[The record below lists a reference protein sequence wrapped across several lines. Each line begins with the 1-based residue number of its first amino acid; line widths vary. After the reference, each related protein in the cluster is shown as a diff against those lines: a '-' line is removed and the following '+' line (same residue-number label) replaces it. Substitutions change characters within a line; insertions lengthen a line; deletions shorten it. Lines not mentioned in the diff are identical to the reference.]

1 MQTLA
6 LLWDTCGLT
15 GLLSAVASIAAAA
28 LLAIGIVPGGRFR
41 AWLTAAIFAAA
52 ATFLALVTSW
62 SVRSIEI
69 DRSAEVAAAEAA
81 GAQAAQEKL
90 RGRAARVRFAEDTAA
105 DQADVAGI
113 TVAEEEGAYERA
125 VAAELEKIP
134 AYRRAGRK
142 ERSGKRR
149 GDDAAPDDAAPDDA
163 VAAESGTDPAAAD
176 SYADTETPVR
186 SLPEAQLQVADRFD
200 RINRGLTW
208 SLLSFAVGLVGWEWV
223 RRFNTTFDAVWPLPL
238 AGTVVD
244 GAAAKAHVAVPT
256 DGAVHLADF
265 LSATA
270 RKGESFI
277 VFTGEDLLAECDR
290 LDRIAAGPLRW
301 SLPVRSLTAAE
312 IAADPALAEL
322 VFETAWFGRAGF
334 VIRGEHEAERVLA
347 DWAARLERRRH
358 CRASA
363 RCTLNLVW
371 AMPTAPDAAVAGRI
385 TGIATPTNI
394 RWIDCTAAE
403 TSAGS

>member
-6 LLWDTCGLT
+6 ILWDTCGLT
-15 GLLSAVASIAAAA
+15 GLLSAVASIAAVV

-62 SVRSIEI
+62 SVRGIEI
-69 DRSAEVAAAEAA
+69 DRSAEILAAEAA

-90 RGRAARVRFAEDTAA
+90 RGRAANIRFAEDTAV

-113 TVAEEEGAYERA
+113 TVAEEEGAYSRA

-142 ERSGKRR
+142 ERSLTKRA
-149 GDDAAPDDAAPDDA
+149 D
-163 VAAESGTDPAAAD
+163 EAAAD
-176 SYADTETPVR
+176 DTDPEASSTDGQADAETVETPVR
-186 SLPEAQLQVADRFD
+186 SLPEAELQVADRFD

-208 SLLSFAVGLVGWEWV
+208 SLLSFAVGLVSWEWV

-244 GAAAKAHVAVPT
+244 GAAAKTHVAVPP

-265 LSATA
+265 LTATA

-277 VFTGEDLLAECDR
+277 VFTGEDLLADCDR

-347 DWAARLERRRH
+347 DCAARLERRRH

-394 RWIDCTAAE
+394 RWIDCADADM
-403 TSAGS
+403 SAGP

>member
-6 LLWDTCGLT
+6 LLWDTCGVT

-41 AWLTAAIFAAA
+41 VWLTAAIFAAA
-52 ATFLALVTSW
+52 ATVLAIVTSW
-62 SVRSIEI
+62 NVRAIEI
-69 DRSAEVAAAEAA
+69 DRSAEVLAAEAT
-81 GAQAAQEKL
+81 GVKAAQEKL
-90 RGRAARVRFAEDTAA
+90 RSRAANIRFAEDTAV
-105 DQADVAGI
+105 DQADVAGV
-113 TVAEEEGAYERA
+113 TAAEEEGAYSRA

-142 ERSGKRR
+142 DRSLTKRA
-149 GDDAAPDDAAPDDA
+149 D
-163 VAAESGTDPAAAD
+163 EAAAD
-176 SYADTETPVR
+176 DTGPEASGTEGQADAETVETLVR
-186 SLPEAQLQVADRFD
+186 RLPEAELQVADRFD
-200 RINRGLTW
+200 RINRGFAW

-244 GAAAKAHVAVPT
+244 GAAPKAHVVVPDET
-256 DGAVHLADF
+256 VQLADF

-277 VFTGEDLLAECDR
+277 VFTKPGLLAECDR
-290 LDRIAAGPLRW
+290 LDRVAAGSLRW

-347 DWAARLERRRH
+347 DWANRLERRRH

-394 RWIDCTAAE
+394 RWIDCTAADMS
-403 TSAGS
+403 TGP

>member
-6 LLWDTCGLT
+6 ILWDTCGLT
-15 GLLSAVASIAAAA
+15 GLLSAVASIAAVV

-62 SVRSIEI
+62 SVRGIEI
-69 DRSAEVAAAEAA
+69 DRSAEVLAAEAA

-90 RGRAARVRFAEDTAA
+90 RGRAANIRFAEDTAV
-105 DQADVAGI
+105 DQADVAGV
-113 TVAEEEGAYERA
+113 TAAEEEGAYSRA

-142 ERSGKRR
+142 ERSLTKRA
-149 GDDAAPDDAAPDDA
+149 D
-163 VAAESGTDPAAAD
+163 EAAAD
-176 SYADTETPVR
+176 DTDPEASSTDGQADAETIETQVR
-186 SLPEAQLQVADRFD
+186 RLPEAELQVADRFD

-238 AGTVVD
+238 AGTVID

-265 LSATA
+265 LSATT

-277 VFTGEDLLAECDR
+277 VFTGEDLLTDCDR

-334 VIRGEHEAERVLA
+334 VIRGEHAAERVLA
-347 DWAARLERRRH
+347 DCASRLERRRH

-394 RWIDCTAAE
+394 RWIDCTAADMS
-403 TSAGS
+403 TGP